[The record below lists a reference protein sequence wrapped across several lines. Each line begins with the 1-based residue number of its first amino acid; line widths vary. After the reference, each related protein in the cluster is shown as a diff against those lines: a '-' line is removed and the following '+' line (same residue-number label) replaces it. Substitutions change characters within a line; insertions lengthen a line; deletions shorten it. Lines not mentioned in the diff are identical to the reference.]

1 MSWLFITPLILLV
14 GWRAYAGAKA
24 TGTWSNKVFLGV
36 MLGVAVLCALISIPI
51 YLIPQATMQAHFG
64 IAMTAFL
71 VVITAGVV
79 VITIY
84 TNRWWKS
91 VLAKRSGQNS
101 SNPPG
106 PA

>member
-1 MSWLFITPLILLV
+1 MGWLAMTLLILWV
-14 GWRAYAGAKA
+14 GWKAYAGAKA

-36 MLGVAVLCALISIPI
+36 MLGVAVLGVIISVPI
-51 YLIPQATMQAHFG
+51 FLIPQDTFSAHPGITM
-64 IAMTAFL
+64 ISFL
-71 VVITAGVV
+71 VVIAAGVI

-91 VLAKRSGQNS
+91 VLAKRYGQNPP
-101 SNPPG
+101 NPPG